1 METKRCIFCMQEMPT
16 EEKKCPACG
25 KGPWQYQWK
34 PGWIQPYTIL
44 YDRYLIGTA
53 LGEGAFGVTY
63 LAWDEKAG
71 EKAAIKAYKKE
82 TPGREAEFFEAAG
95 EIPGLV
101 KKKEVFRE
109 DGREYLALEYLEGGS
124 LKEYLK
130 NHRTIPASE
139 AKDLLL
145 PAMKAA
151 AGLHS
156 KGIVHCDISPDNLL
170 FAADGKLSL
179 IDLGAAARKGGVRTE
194 KELKP
199 GYAPME
205 LYQEKEKIGPWTDI
219 YAFCAVWY
227 EMVTGRKAPAA
238 PDRMK
243 KDTLKPPSEYVR
255 VPAGMEEVF
264 LRGLSLEI
272 QRRYFSMGN
281 LWKELDIAGEPAG
294 LSDEEV
300 RREWGDLWIRI
311 TTSVERISVPGGR
324 TGKARRR
331 LRTAALVCLGLIS
344 TAVLLGGGLFVYV
357 RTHPENVLEFSLEQD
372 RERIKTEEIREV
384 RTRDSE
390 EYGRAVSFLEEN
402 AYLVN
407 RYDYSDAYHLLSA
420 AMNGWEYGNSAR
432 AVFPVQMETM
442 ERAVQV
448 YMGVETER
456 TEDTTGYVI
465 VYHRDWY
472 PIEEYMNRHVT
483 LRYGETSIQIYSD
496 YVTGWV
502 TEISLLGEQDM
513 AVTFLRKMLQTACRE
528 TYLTEKEIEEILTAV
543 QKTEDYQSISLNA
556 KCSLFVGSYDGK
568 ISVSISP

>member
-243 KDTLKPPSEYVR
+243 R
-255 VPAGMEEVF
+255 
-264 LRGLSLEI
+264 
-272 QRRYFSMGN
+272 
-281 LWKELDIAGEPAG
+281 
-294 LSDEEV
+294 
-300 RREWGDLWIRI
+300 IR
-311 TTSVERISVPGGR
+311 
-324 TGKARRR
+324 
-331 LRTAALVCLGLIS
+331 
-344 TAVLLGGGLFVYV
+344 
-357 RTHPENVLEFSLEQD
+357 
-372 RERIKTEEIREV
+372 
-384 RTRDSE
+384 
-390 EYGRAVSFLEEN
+390 
-402 AYLVN
+402 
-407 RYDYSDAYHLLSA
+407 
-420 AMNGWEYGNSAR
+420 
-432 AVFPVQMETM
+432 
-442 ERAVQV
+442 
-448 YMGVETER
+448 
-456 TEDTTGYVI
+456 
-465 VYHRDWY
+465 
-472 PIEEYMNRHVT
+472 
-483 LRYGETSIQIYSD
+483 
-496 YVTGWV
+496 
-502 TEISLLGEQDM
+502 
-513 AVTFLRKMLQTACRE
+513 
-528 TYLTEKEIEEILTAV
+528 
-543 QKTEDYQSISLNA
+543 
-556 KCSLFVGSYDGK
+556 
-568 ISVSISP
+568 